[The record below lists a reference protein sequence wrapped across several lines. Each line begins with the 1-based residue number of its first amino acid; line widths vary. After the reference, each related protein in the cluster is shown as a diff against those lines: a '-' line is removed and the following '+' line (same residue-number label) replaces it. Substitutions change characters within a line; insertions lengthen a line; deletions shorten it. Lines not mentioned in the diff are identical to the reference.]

1 MWYLIDIYIQ
11 EFNHLSQ
18 YSQGSSE
25 CCKSVTIQ
33 ATGAA
38 ERIRGGA
45 GRFLGTYVAT
55 EEVYQGASVY
65 HNVPQRGRLLSRYS
79 DGTWRAGNMVGSA
92 GTIKSVGTAECPASS
107 SQWEYREVHGSTVGP
122 WVPGDITV
130 QCS

>member
-38 ERIRGGA
+38 AKQWPPYIGI
-45 GRFLGTYVAT
+45 YVAT
-55 EEVYQGASVY
+55 GEKHQGKELYRNSLNNY
-65 HNVPQRGRLLSRYS
+65 LYRYS
-79 DGTWRAGNMVGSA
+79 DGTWRTSSRIGVSGV
-92 GTIKSVGTAECPASS
+92 IKSVETDAVCPASIR
-107 SQWEYREVHGSTVGP
+107 QWQYRPSYIYDTP
-122 WVPGDITV
+122 WQSGDITV